1 MLAGLPDSLFAQT
14 ASNASLPLSQAQLQ
28 QLGEEF
34 SRAHRLQDQGDERAA
49 LAIYQKINQ
58 AQPKLVEPY
67 INMAAIFTSNGE
79 LDKAQQILVR
89 GLESDPASALLFT
102 GLQKVYGAQASHS
115 YAQALGTK
123 SKVESRFELAIV
135 DSLAMSVN
143 LIDNSPSQE
152 ISVAADDN
160 EAVVAKLEQRLVIAQ
175 TQLEQASSQLDEKNR
190 ELELAQTAL
199 ANSQQAR
206 EQLLSSYVFEE
217 QANNSELVISE
228 IETSRPVAAEPV
240 VTPTVDLN
248 TVMIAR
254 VRSWAS
260 AWSDQNVAAYLR
272 HYADDYSAQGS
283 SRANWVEQRRQRLT
297 QRSFISIEVSD
308 FRVAEADDNLIKVS
322 FKQRY
327 RSDSFDDT
335 IRKQLT
341 FKKNSNALE
350 QSKIVAETIVSS

>member
-1 MLAGLPDSLFAQT
+1 M
-14 ASNASLPLSQAQLQ
+14 
-28 QLGEEF
+28 
-34 SRAHRLQDQGDERAA
+34 
-49 LAIYQKINQ
+49 
-58 AQPKLVEPY
+58 
-67 INMAAIFTSNGE
+67 
-79 LDKAQQILVR
+79 
-89 GLESDPASALLFT
+89 
-102 GLQKVYGAQASHS
+102 
-115 YAQALGTK
+115 GTK

-206 EQLLSSYVFEE
+206 EQFLSSYVFEE

-260 AWSDQNVAAYLR
+260 AWSSGASV
-272 HYADDYSAQGS
+272 
-283 SRANWVEQRRQRLT
+283 
-297 QRSFISIEVSD
+297 
-308 FRVAEADDNLIKVS
+308 
-322 FKQRY
+322 
-327 RSDSFDDT
+327 
-335 IRKQLT
+335 
-341 FKKNSNALE
+341 
-350 QSKIVAETIVSS
+350 